1 MSLFTKKQANRI
13 VPKTIFP
20 IRDWNAAKAFY
31 ERAGFSVEEFN
42 GDYAFVIHAGDE
54 ILHLRRVDKP
64 TSETSESAVYFHVP
78 SSDQWHADWL
88 DAGIEVSA
96 IVDEAHGM
104 REFSVRDPSGNL
116 IRVGHNL

>member
-1 MSLFTKKQANRI
+1 MSLFTKKQSNRI

-20 IRDWNAAKAFY
+20 VRDWNAAKAFY

-42 GDYAFVIHAGDE
+42 GAYAFVIHAGE
-54 ILHLRRVDKP
+54 ELLHLRQVNDP
-64 TSETSESAVYFHVP
+64 TSETCESAVYFHVA
-78 SSDQWHADWL
+78 SADQWHSVWS